1 MEISFKELGLNEW
14 LYKQCHAMGLLKPT
28 PIQVNCILPII
39 EGKPHFH
46 SDLHQDNKFVY
57 NHFEY
62 PLSLTEG
69 KKYYQCETHI
79 KIKIEDVIA
88 SLLASTD
95 SMFICLQYC

>member
-28 PIQVNCILPII
+28 PIQVNCVLPII

-46 SDLHQDNKFVY
+46 SDLHQDNKCVY

-62 PLSLTEG
+62 PLSLRG
-69 KKYYQCETHI
+69 K
-79 KIKIEDVIA
+79 
-88 SLLASTD
+88 ST
-95 SMFICLQYC
+95 INVKLVEK